1 MSDVATSQLYEFGY
15 TISAKNE
22 TKDVVLRV
30 ISAAEHDSYA
40 AAAKDQN
47 WVENNLPNVRGLYP
61 RSPSPSVYWVR
72 PIHQE
77 QPDA

>member
-1 MSDVATSQLYEFGY
+1 MPDVATSQLYEFGC

-22 TKDVVLRV
+22 TKDVVIRV
-30 ISAAEHDSYA
+30 ISAAEHDRYA

-47 WVENNLPNVRGLYP
+47 WAENNLPNVRGLYP
-61 RSPSPSVYWVR
+61 RSPSPRVYWVR

-77 QPDA
+77 QADV